1 MKKVSWTVK
10 IGMAMVCTLV
20 LMGSLSIDTA
30 NAWEPTRPVEF
41 IIPAGTGG
49 GADVMARFISPLVS
63 KYKFSPTPFIVINKS
78 GGAGGEGFLYVKGK
92 AKDPHTIIITLDN
105 LFTTPLS
112 TGLPFNW
119 RDMTPVARLALDYFV
134 LWVNEESP
142 YKTAKEYMDAVKKEP
157 GKFMMGGTGTAQ
169 EDQIITVLM
178 EQAFGVKFGYVPF
191 KGGGTVAVELVGKHI
206 NSSVNNPAEAVSH
219 WKAKRLRALAAIDH
233 ERIKLPLWDTIPTM
247 KESAGVDLS
256 YLMLRGIFAAPGITK
271 EQQEY
276 YVNVMKKVTETP
288 EWTKY
293 ISDMGLK
300 GGFLTGPDYVKWLEE
315 KEKITKELMAKGNLL
330 KK

>member
-1 MKKVSWTVK
+1 MKKLFWTGS
-10 IGMAMVCTLV
+10 IALAICSLV
-20 LMGSLSIDTA
+20 LMSSLATSTA

-49 GADVMARFISPLVS
+49 GADVMARFIAPLVS
-63 KYKFSPTPFIVINKS
+63 KYKLSPTPFIVINKS

-169 EDQIITVLM
+169 EDQIITVQM

-191 KGGGTVAVELVGKHI
+191 KGGGTVAVELVGNHI

-276 YVNVMKKVTETP
+276 YINVMKKVTETP

-300 GGFLTGPDYVKWLEE
+300 GGFLTGSDYVKWLEE
-315 KEKITKELMAKGNLL
+315 KEKITKDLMTKGNLL

>member
-1 MKKVSWTVK
+1 
-10 IGMAMVCTLV
+10 
-20 LMGSLSIDTA
+20 
-30 NAWEPTRPVEF
+30 
-41 IIPAGTGG
+41 
-49 GADVMARFISPLVS
+49 FISPLIS
-63 KYKFSPTPFIVINKS
+63 KYKLSPKPFIVINKS

-92 AKDPHTIIITLDN
+92 SKDPHTIIITLDN

-142 YKTAKEYMDAVKKEP
+142 YKTAKEYLEAVKKEP
-157 GKFMMGGTGTAQ
+157 GKFMMAGTGTAQ
-169 EDQIITVLM
+169 EDQIITVQM

-191 KGGGTVAVELVGKHI
+191 KGGGTVAVELVGKHVD
-206 NSSVNNPAEAVSH
+206 STVNNPAEGVSH

-233 ERIKLPLWDTIPTM
+233 ERINLPLWDTIPTM
-247 KESAGVDLS
+247 KEATGVDMS
-256 YLMLRGIFAAPGITK
+256 YMMLRGIFCAPGVTK

-276 YVNVMKKVTETP
+276 YINVMKKVTDTP
-288 EWTKY
+288 EWQKY
-293 ISDMGLK
+293 VSDMGLK
-300 GGFLTGPDYVKWLEE
+300 AAYLSGPDYVKWLEE
-315 KEKITKELMAKGNLL
+315 KEKITKDLMAKGDLL